1 MAPRGSQKSTA
12 SRWTDPDPATR
23 RSATDGGERR
33 LKPLSKA
40 LSKPKAGSTQSELP
54 GSPDSKTGS
63 PKQASQKTQAKAKD
77 QSKPGGRPIHSFFNT
92 ATQKQQTSQYLAS
105 PEKLAAFHD
114 EVETIQDGTD
124 DDEPAKEL
132 SQTTLSK
139 GSSTALAARKRKF
152 GHTQSFDQPIEP
164 TRHASQKFQKTS
176 NGERTPNTAKSSDNQ
191 TPWTE
196 RFAPKELSELAV
208 HKRKV
213 ADVRNWLDLAYRE
226 RHQKVLILKG
236 AAGTG
241 KTTTLRLLAQ
251 DIGIELIEWRESST
265 SDNTSE
271 GVTAS
276 SSRFAEFVARAGKI
290 NGLTLSSDKNA
301 VPIAQESQA
310 EVLQDGAAQ
319 KSRQALLVEEFPN
332 TFSKTSSALQSFRTT
347 LAQYVMSTTPAGT
360 WPTPIVM
367 VISETLLSTNTA
379 SADSFTAH
387 RLLGPELAGSPY
399 INTIEFNPIAPTILT
414 KALEAIVVKEA
425 RKSGR
430 RKTPGQEILKR
441 LAESG
446 DIRSAVSSLEF
457 LCVRGDDGDWSSKV
471 AFTKP
476 KHGKTAAPMTKA
488 EQDAMRLISN
498 RESSLGIFHSVGKV
512 VYNKRTDPPAG
523 QTVPQPPSWLSE
535 HGRTKMSESDPNTL
549 IDELGTDTS
558 TFMAALHE
566 NYALSCA
573 APSAEQRLKSLL
585 GCMDYLSD
593 SDLLSLDRLSFGT
606 RAFSGSATDTLRQD
620 EMCFQVAVR
629 GLLFSLPHPVHRSEA
644 GSGKRGD
651 AHRMFY
657 PASLRLWRKKE
668 EIETKLDIVIDQ
680 VAAGLNNT
688 EVGAAASTTG
698 IESWKGKRFG
708 EPPKQTAEHD
718 DLEAPPKLSSQAKN
732 EMLLDRLPYMAQ
744 ILSTARPSRQQQLLR
759 EQILA
764 ITQMNGTLLPGDDD
778 DPDPEDPG
786 EGSTAAEQWST
797 DQPHTEVK
805 SAAKTRAPSRPAI
818 VLPSMPVEKQ
828 VQSLI
833 LEDDDIED

>member
-1 MAPRGSQKSTA
+1 MAPRGSQKPT
-12 SRWTDPDPATR
+12 RWTDSDPATK
-23 RSATDGGERR
+23 RSTTDGGERR

-40 LSKPKAGSTQSELP
+40 LSKPKASSTQSDVSA
-54 GSPDSKTGS
+54 SPDSKSGS
-63 PKQASQKTQAKAKD
+63 SKQASQKTQVKAKD

-124 DDEPAKEL
+124 DDEPGGEL

-152 GHTQSFDQPIEP
+152 GHTQSFEQPIEP
-164 TRHASQKFQKTS
+164 TRHASQKFQKAS
-176 NGERTPNTAKSSDNQ
+176 NGERASTTAKADDHQS
-191 TPWTE
+191 PWTE
-196 RFAPKELSELAV
+196 RFAPVDLTELAV

-213 ADVRNWLDLAYRE
+213 ADVRRWLDLAYNE

-241 KTTTLRLLAQ
+241 KTTTLRLLAK
-251 DIGIELIEWRESST
+251 DIGIELTEWRESST

-271 GVTAS
+271 GVTTS
-276 SSRFAEFVARAGKI
+276 SARFAEFVARAGKV
-290 NGLTLSSDKNA
+290 NGLTLSSDRNA
-301 VPIAQESQA
+301 VEPALNPQPEFSEESSTQRT
-310 EVLQDGAAQ
+310 
-319 KSRQALLVEEFPN
+319 RQVLLVEEFPN

-347 LAQYVMSTTPAGT
+347 LAQYVMSTAEAGS

-387 RLLGPELAGSPY
+387 RLLGPELTSNQY

-414 KALEAIVVKEA
+414 KALETIVVKEA

-430 RKTPGQEILKR
+430 RKTPGPEILKR

-476 KHGKTAAPMTKA
+476 KHGKSVAPTTKA

-512 VYNKRTDPPAG
+512 VYNKRLDTTAG
-523 QTVPQPPSWLSE
+523 QTVPQPPPWLSQ
-535 HGRTKMSESDPNTL
+535 HKRSKTSETDPNTL

-573 APSAEQRLKSLL
+573 APSAEQRLDSLL
-585 GCMDYLSD
+585 GCMDNLSD
-593 SDLLSLDRLSFGT
+593 SDLLSLDRFSIGT

-668 EIETKLDIVIDQ
+668 EIETKLDAVIDQ
-680 VAAGLNNT
+680 VAATSSDKQSGDSS
-688 EVGAAASTTG
+688 APTG
-698 IESWKGKRFG
+698 IESWKARSFG
-708 EPPKQTAEHD
+708 AAPKQSVDND
-718 DLEAPPKLSSQAKN
+718 DLEAPPKLSAQAKN

-744 ILSTARPSRQQQLLR
+744 ILSCARPSMRQQQLR
-759 EQILA
+759 EQITA
-764 ITQMNGTLLPGDDD
+764 ITQMNGTVLPGDDD
-778 DPDPEDPG
+778 DPDPDDAVESG
-786 EGSTAAEQWST
+786 TVVETWAT
-797 DQPHTEVK
+797 DRSHTESKVLSK
-805 SAAKTRAPSRPAI
+805 SRASSRPAI
-818 VLPSMPVEKQ
+818 VLQSMPVEKG